1 MNRAASWTARVALLT
16 VSLGIVIV
24 CGEFVVARLAPQDL
38 SIWDSLRDG
47 LTVHRVH
54 ADVYLPGVDQRIQ
67 TNNLGMRDR
76 ERMIEKPED
85 TFRLLV
91 LGDSFMEALQVPIEE
106 SFPALLEERIEDPSS
121 TVEVVNLSVS
131 GWGTDDE
138 VTYLERH
145 GLSLSPDGILIMM
158 TLHNDVSDNLMFEF
172 HTMDPSGLRARP
184 VSAMPLPRYAIQKLK
199 AYLAGSSQIYQLAY
213 QTSVR
218 GRVRRG
224 AVQLD
229 RHVASLLRRDSSPEV
244 ERGWKV
250 TLALLDKAASLIE
263 RNGAWLAIGMIPLRV
278 QVEDAAYLK
287 FLDTHGLS
295 ADLMQRDAPQRRLDA
310 WARSR
315 GIPIVDLLPAFEAR
329 AGESNEILYLPVD
342 GHWSAAGHALAAREI
357 ATALA
362 RADLGLVA
370 AR

>member
-1 MNRAASWTARVALLT
+1 
-16 VSLGIVIV
+16 
-24 CGEFVVARLAPQDL
+24 
-38 SIWDSLRDG
+38 
-47 LTVHRVH
+47 
-54 ADVYLPGVDQRIQ
+54 
-67 TNNLGMRDR
+67 
-76 ERMIEKPED
+76 
-85 TFRLLV
+85 
-91 LGDSFMEALQVPIEE
+91 MEALQVPFEE
-106 SFPALLEERIEDPSS
+106 SFPALLEEEIENPSNA
-121 TVEVVNLSVS
+121 VEVINLSVS

-145 GLSLSPDGILIMM
+145 GLSLSPDGVLIMM
-158 TLHNDVSDNLMFEF
+158 TLHNDVSDNLMYEF
-172 HTMDPSGLRARP
+172 HTMDPGGLRARP
-184 VSAMPLPRYAIQKLK
+184 VSSMPLPRYAIQKLK
-199 AYLAGSSQIYQLAY
+199 AYLAGTSQLYQLAY

-229 RHVASLLRRDSSPEV
+229 RHVASLLRRDSSPDV
-244 ERGWKV
+244 ERGWEL
-250 TLALLDKAASLIE
+250 TLALLDKAARLVE

-278 QVEDAAYLK
+278 QVDDGAYLE

-295 ADLMQRDAPQRRLDA
+295 ADLMQRDAPQRRVDA

-315 GIPIVDLLPAFEAR
+315 GIPIVDLIPAFKAK
-329 AGESNEILYLPVD
+329 ATESDEILYLPAD

-362 RADLGLVA
+362 RAGLGLVE